1 MPKNYHNHSVNVN
14 KVLYVTMSCAVS
26 MYAMLAAYGHQPVRD
41 FDLLVSIK
49 PTGDRKETKRPDPV
63 PEKIMKRLRLLPVH
77 CARSVVV
84 VDSQSI
90 IIVFYHTP
98 CCLFCLT

>member
-1 MPKNYHNHSVNVN
+1 
-14 KVLYVTMSCAVS
+14 MSDV
-26 MYAMLAAYGHQPVRD
+26 
-41 FDLLVSIK
+41 LVSTQ

-90 IIVFYHTP
+90 IVCFATHLVV
-98 CCLFCLT
+98 CFVLLDLF

>member
-41 FDLLVSIK
+41 FDLLVSINR
-49 PTGDRKETKRPDPV
+49 PETARRRSDQTQYLM
-63 PEKIMKRLRLLPVH
+63 IMKH
-77 CARSVVV
+77 
-84 VDSQSI
+84 D
-90 IIVFYHTP
+90 
-98 CCLFCLT
+98 